1 MEPLPP
7 PIYSQQADEPPAS
20 DTSST
25 SDLMLDPQIL
35 IIPSSDAINF
45 QKGYLGADEERAAV
59 EGEIQVKGTES
70 GRWTRVQVGFVPLTP
85 LT

>member
-1 MEPLPP
+1 
-7 PIYSQQADEPPAS
+7 
-20 DTSST
+20 
-25 SDLMLDPQIL
+25 MLDPQIL

>member
-7 PIYSQQADEPPAS
+7 PTYSQEAEMS
-20 DTSST
+20 DSSST
-25 SDLMLDPQIL
+25 SDLALEPQIL
-35 IIPSSDAINF
+35 IIPSSDSINF

-70 GRWTRVQVGFVPLTP
+70 GRWARVQVSFVFPIPLA
-85 LT
+85 